1 MNNVI
6 ILTGVSGAGK
16 TSASIVFEELGFYL
30 TENVPS
36 SLYDEL
42 FNEFAKTKTKYKNVF
57 MVVNIIDA
65 LNAYEASKK
74 HNDLNVM
81 FIGLDASYEVLME
94 RYRLTRHIHPLQMKG
109 YSLEEAIR
117 KDHEEMLKLRN
128 DFTHYLDTSK
138 LTFNELRQYF
148 YDVIKGKS
156 SQKMNV
162 VFSSFG
168 YKMAVPLDLDYI
180 IDARILPNPYWEEE
194 LRPYTGLD
202 KCIKDYVLNSEITD
216 KYLKDVT
223 NLLDT
228 YLHECELLGR
238 SIINVG
244 VGCSGGQ
251 HRSVVIAEYLS
262 SYYKDKYVT
271 TSEHRD
277 IPNKKKK

>member
-16 TSASIVFEELGFYL
+16 TSASIIFEELGFYL
-30 TENVPS
+30 TENVPAP
-36 SLYDEL
+36 LYNELFDEL
-42 FNEFAKTKTKYKNVF
+42 SKDKTKYKNVF
-57 MVVNIIDA
+57 VVTNIIDA
-65 LNAYEASKK
+65 LEAYETAKK
-74 HNDLNVM
+74 HKDLNVM
-81 FIGLDASYEVLME
+81 FVGLDASYEVLME

-117 KDHEEMLKLRN
+117 KDHDAMLTLRN
-128 DFTHYLDTSK
+128 EFTHYLDTSK

-156 SQKMNV
+156 SQRMNV

-180 IDARILPNPYWEEE
+180 IDARILPNPYWEES
-194 LRPYTGLD
+194 LRPLTGLD
-202 KCIKDYVLNSEITD
+202 KPIKDYVLNSELSNR
-216 KYLKDVT
+216 YLKDIT
-223 NLLDT
+223 TLLDT
-228 YLHECELLGR
+228 YLAECENVGR

-251 HRSVVIAEYLS
+251 HRSVVIAEYLKN
-262 SYYKDKYVT
+262 YYKDKYVT